1 MEANVYVILQR
12 DDSTF
17 FNMELSL
24 ASTLDDSRLIILKGL
39 QLEYYSKIG
48 DSETLE
54 TSLSHFLQVT
64 MNHSFQFFWHLNF

>member
-12 DDSTF
+12 DDLTF